1 MLDVRIQVGPVVGAY
16 RACAIC
22 KKPSDAEV
30 AGRLVPQE
38 RRIQA
43 TVSLTLFGSA
53 VTVDTSRI
61 CFLRGPNE

>member
-16 RACAIC
+16 RACSIC
-22 KKPSDAEV
+22 KKPSDTE
-30 AGRLVPQE
+30 GDGKLVPQE

-43 TVSLTLFGSA
+43 AVSLSLFGIA

-61 CFLRGPNE
+61 YLLRGPNE